1 MDPADLVVVVVVIY
15 GSATSRI
22 HSRPK
27 MLGLSL
33 IVSKKNVTTYIF
45 LCVIFQVFLTH

>member
-1 MDPADLVVVVVVIY
+1 MDPADLVIVVVIN
-15 GSATSRI
+15 GSTASRI

-33 IVSKKNVTTYIF
+33 IVSKKNVTTDSL
-45 LCVIFQVFLTH
+45 LCVIFQVFLIH